1 MKTVYLLQLKAF
13 GDFVIAT
20 AAGERVAA
28 SERARI
34 RMAIGRHLR
43 PLCHAIAP
51 QLDVTELTNME
62 TGVPT
67 LFDVR
72 RAGIA
77 ASLRSAWN
85 VRRSVAN
92 SALPSD
98 ALILMDHIGFRERFA
113 IGSRASVSF
122 PAGTPN
128 IYAGYEALLRDAGFT
143 LTPVRNKDRFAPQR
157 VGIFPGSRIAA
168 KNLPPDLVSR
178 VMAESRGRGLETQL
192 FLLDGERSDLE
203 AGELPHRIVPR
214 SFTALCDAIAS
225 VDLVISADSLPAHL
239 AERAGKDVFVFTP
252 RPNAFWMPPSV
263 LRHDRWSLFYNP
275 AALQRLDAC
284 WSGKL

>member
-1 MKTVYLLQLKAF
+1 MKTVCLLQLKAF

-20 AAGERVAA
+20 TAGERVTV
-28 SERARI
+28 SERPAI
-34 RMAIGRHLR
+34 RMAISRHLR

-51 QLDVTELTNME
+51 QLEVIELANTE
-62 TGVPT
+62 TGVPS

-72 RAGIA
+72 RNGVTA
-77 ASLRSAWN
+77 ALRSAWN

-92 SALPSD
+92 SLLARD
-98 ALILMDHIGFRERFA
+98 AVILMDSIKARERFV
-113 IGSRASVSF
+113 IGSRTGVSF
-122 PAGTPN
+122 PAETTN
-128 IYAGYEALLRDAGFT
+128 IYAGYEALLREAGFT
-143 LTPVRNKDRFAPQR
+143 LEMARNKDARAPQR

-168 KNLPPDLVSR
+168 KNLPPDLVACI
-178 VMAESRGRGLETQL
+178 MAEGSGRGVETQL

-203 AGELPHRIVPR
+203 AGKLPYTIVQR
-214 SFTALCDAIAS
+214 SFTALRDAIAS

-239 AERAGKDVFVFTP
+239 AERAGRGVFVFTP
-252 RPNAFWMPPSV
+252 RPNPFWMPPSV
-263 LRHDRWSLFYNP
+263 LRHDRWSLFEDP